1 MDDGV
6 TDEEVDDHAV
16 LALAGT
22 SSSTVASS
30 RLAGAIL
37 GAVQHG
43 RRLNQLGRF
52 NRVPLARLALT
63 TSQMSYSLG
72 ASSHIWLSSG
82 YSNAYSE
89 LRGYHASAGQ

>member
-1 MDDGV
+1 MIMQPQ
-6 TDEEVDDHAV
+6 HAG
-16 LALAGT
+16 LALAGI
-22 SSSTVASS
+22 S
-30 RLAGAIL
+30 LAGAIL

-63 TSQMSYSLG
+63 TKQTSYSLG
-72 ASSHIWLSSG
+72 ASSHTRLSSG